1 MCAVQEAESK
11 VIDYDIDDDED
22 DQKQLPTSCLFV
34 ALLNSRTGAADSLP
48 LSCLLIMLTNR
59 QVFIHAY

>member
-11 VIDYDIDDDED
+11 VVDHDIDDDDD
-22 DQKQLPTSCLFV
+22 DQKQLPSSCLFV
-34 ALLNSRTGAADSLP
+34 ASLNSRTGAADSSP

-59 QVFIHAY
+59 NF